1 VKLASQIY
9 WAGLDSWLEQINGKP
24 HSLASICCRLNLP
37 LDKTK
42 QKSSWGWG
50 DLEGGKLSNAQ
61 INYAAKDAEVVLEV
75 GGILMPLLQE
85 IGAANSYLIECAAS
99 PGFAQM
105 SHFGMPANK
114 SKSSAIAS
122 AYKSAC
128 ADLIKRLNSSFPEAV
143 PHLFSPKKLTAAI
156 NAKFK
161 LNLADSNA
169 EQLAERWSIPEI
181 RLISVIKTAKTYCD
195 YVGSLEEK
203 TDENGFVH
211 PEFAQ
216 ITRLGFGRAAARNPN
231 VQNPPNPANFPAELA
246 EYELPPIRS
255 AFAPPPGKALI
266 ACDLSKIHTRIACE
280 ASQDPHL
287 KAIFNSQSQNIFA
300 PISAK
305 IARIQGMDAGWNEGN
320 LTRWKQDKSHPNH
333 HPAASLY
340 ALAKTVHYAS
350 LNLSGNARIRS
361 IIGLAGNH
369 REIALEEARLL
380 VGAWRQTYPV
390 LARFQRELTD
400 RASNCLP
407 RVLGISSIAAKSRF
421 GLGYVRCITGR
432 GTYLPKWPNNN
443 SRQPSVRGPDAC
455 AASWTLAEAD
465 IVKLAVGL
473 CVERF
478 DANPDWEAHLANV
491 CHDELLAV
499 CAIDRALDVANCL
512 LECTNAAVGT
522 FIKSIAVSETVQP
535 GQLICSDW
543 SQK

>member
-1 VKLASQIY
+1 MEGYQLSLLPLMQSDLPLAANIVQIKDVGFQNALKEWEKTDRFGFDIETFPKVPNGNAAEPETGEIRCIQIACKLSPKETKVIFLDLGWEQQERERTREFLADLGVWQLLEERLKNPAVEVVGHSLEFEQKWMLSSFGFVLRNLRDVKLASQIY
-9 WAGLDSWLEQINGKP
+9 WAGLDPWLEQINGKP

-37 LDKTK
+37 VDKTK

-61 INYAAKDAEVVLEV
+61 INYAAKDAEVVLEI
-75 GGILMPLLQE
+75 GDILMPLLQE
-85 IGAANSYLIECAAS
+85 IGVANSYLIECAAS

-114 SKSSAIAS
+114 SKSSAIAF

-203 TDENGFVH
+203 TGENGFVH

-246 EYELPPIRS
+246 EYELPAIRS

-287 KAIFNSQSQNIFA
+287 KAIFNSQSQNI
-300 PISAK
+300 
-305 IARIQGMDAGWNEGN
+305 
-320 LTRWKQDKSHPNH
+320 
-333 HPAASLY
+333 
-340 ALAKTVHYAS
+340 
-350 LNLSGNARIRS
+350 
-361 IIGLAGNH
+361 
-369 REIALEEARLL
+369 LL
-380 VGAWRQTYPV
+380 
-390 LARFQRELTD
+390 RFL
-400 RASNCLP
+400 L
-407 RVLGISSIAAKSRF
+407 K
-421 GLGYVRCITGR
+421 
-432 GTYLPKWPNNN
+432 
-443 SRQPSVRGPDAC
+443 
-455 AASWTLAEAD
+455 
-465 IVKLAVGL
+465 
-473 CVERF
+473 
-478 DANPDWEAHLANV
+478 
-491 CHDELLAV
+491 LLAFKEWMP
-499 CAIDRALDVANCL
+499 D
-512 LECTNAAVGT
+512 GT
-522 FIKSIAVSETVQP
+522 KGI
-535 GQLICSDW
+535 
-543 SQK
+543 